1 MPLRT
6 AARGLVLGT
15 VGALAVL
22 GLAAA
27 LTPQVRRRVL
37 ALTGR
42 APEPEH
48 EQEPTHIVLPDR
60 AIARWEGL
68 EAAIEAG
75 RAEGREVGSADVAL
89 AGA

>member
-27 LTPQVRRRVL
+27 LSSQVRRRVL
-37 ALTGR
+37 TLTGP
-42 APEPEH
+42 APEH
-48 EQEPTHIVLPDR
+48 EQQPTHIVLPDR
-60 AIARWEGL
+60 AIAQWDGL
-68 EAAIEAG
+68 DVAIEEG
-75 RAEGREVGSADVAL
+75 RSEGREVGSAGVAL